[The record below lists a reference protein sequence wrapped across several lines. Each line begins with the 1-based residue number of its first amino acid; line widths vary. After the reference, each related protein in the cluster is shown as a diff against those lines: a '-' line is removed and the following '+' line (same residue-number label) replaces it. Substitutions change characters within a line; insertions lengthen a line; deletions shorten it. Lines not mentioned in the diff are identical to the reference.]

1 MATPKTFKK
10 KFSGELFDL
19 TITDNMNIYGREKI
33 KYALKNGISLP
44 IQKYI
49 DELQMMGT
57 FTTDDKSEKRRLRL
71 TFLNECNKI
80 PFFQA
85 VFAMMCNYLNG
96 GDGFTQHIQFFIIV
110 CAGGNIIT
118 IFAQLIKNLIE
129 SVNITTTSI
138 DPDKLVIFNR
148 NIIYENLLDKEIF
161 KTIEL
166 TIQFKQLIYELAEK
180 SYSDFDYNLLPNIKV
195 TDDEQQGTS
204 QQDESQQ
211 GESQQD
217 ESQQDE
223 SQQGGVSARQLV
235 ANAKKA
241 DKKIEADAK
250 AKAEN
255 AAVIS
260 KTKQRAAKARE
271 KRLAEETAKALVRA
285 AAKAEKAEKIARQN
299 VSKAA
304 LKEQYKQLEDTTSS
318 GFVLFRIKS
327 YLGYD
332 TIQKE
337 RLSSNNCTN
346 LIPDELFQFL
356 FPQMAQENWKDTV
369 WWKIMPE
376 DELCKQ
382 FLLYLLSQ
390 KNEIANAT
398 RINIEATIRY
408 IAEEILPS
416 ANDLDSI
423 IAYLH
428 NTTHNLNKFISNY
441 NYDYWSN
448 NDSSNYFTDLNTMI
462 DEDNGVL
469 IILCKDILREFLINP
484 IYHTENILKQILLN
498 TQVIDPKLEQQKVT
512 RFVVPTSLRHSKIFT
527 IFNDFINADIGIPN
541 GCSITINAIIPDD
554 SSSAITSPIL
564 PTTQAEAEIKAPS
577 SPIKNRWNIVK
588 EYINQ
593 NYRGLPAKNI
603 SIINGLSTT
612 IDNNNKTSATID
624 EDLEVILTSS
634 PTVDPMSDAKGGKK
648 QRKTKIKRK
657 TKKNKEKQRKT
668 TIKRKTKKN
677 KEKQRKTKKNR

>member
-195 TDDEQQGTS
+195 TDDEQQG
-204 QQDESQQ
+204 ESQQ
-211 GESQQD
+211 GESQQ
-217 ESQQDE
+217 
-223 SQQGGVSARQLV
+223 GGVRTSSRIPIAE
-235 ANAKKA
+235 AKKA
-241 DKKIEADAK
+241 DEKIKADAQ
-250 AKAEN
+250 AKADN
-255 AAVIS
+255 AAAIS

-327 YLGYD
+327 NLGYD

-634 PTVDPMSDAKGGKK
+634 PTVDPMSDATGGKKQTKIQRKNKEK